1 MPPRPTEARSIVP
14 STNSGFSTAG
24 VRLPGRL
31 LGALA
36 GATLAAEASASVI
49 NASFDSGFT
58 DNGAVSDGLL
68 AGWSD
73 TRSLAASGTLTAV
86 TVSLSISGG
95 YNGDLYAYLA
105 HGSVSVP
112 LLNRVGITD
121 GDSFGYDDAGLTVAF
136 ADTATHGDIH
146 FYRLVTGYETAIAGG
161 GLFEP
166 DGRDLPPT
174 TGDPSAFDA
183 AERLTLGAFVGANA
197 SGPWTLFVAD
207 VSGGGGTSTVNS
219 WGLQLTTV
227 PEPTTSA
234 TVTLLLAAGT
244 AIATN
249 VRRPFRPR

>member
-1 MPPRPTEARSIVP
+1 MPPRPKATRSIAP
-14 STNSGFSTAG
+14 STNKAVAVAR
-24 VRLPGRL
+24 VRLPAPL

-36 GATLAAEASASVI
+36 CATLVVDSPAAVVSGTFA
-49 NASFDSGFT
+49 SGFT
-58 DNGAVSDGLL
+58 HNGMVSDGLL

-73 TRSLAASGTLTAV
+73 TRSLAASGPLAAV

-146 FYRLVTGYETAIAGG
+146 FYRLVTGYETVIAGS

-227 PEPTTSA
+227 PEPSMSA
-234 TVTLLLAAGT
+234 TVSLLAGAGT
-244 AIATN
+244 AFGLA
-249 VRRPFRPR
+249 VRRRSRNR